1 MLAVA
6 RGLGSRRGVGRTES
20 LLVFLRRVVGERR
33 DSCAVDK
40 VVGDKGSFSVSP
52 AFACWKRASS
62 EMEMI
67 FRRGGASESRA
78 GLGGRDEDD
87 GIWRDL
93 SEELEVGRSGT
104 VAQMKIVPSAATVTS
119 LFAVG
124 SAGLAGINAMSVTP
138 SVCPQSLASR
148 LPSSE

>member
-1 MLAVA
+1 MD

-33 DSCAVDK
+33 DSCAAVVV
-40 VVGDKGSFSVSP
+40 VVGDRGSFSGSAALV
-52 AFACWKRASS
+52 ACWKRASS
-62 EMEMI
+62 EMEII
-67 FRRGGASESRA
+67 FRRGGARESRV
-78 GLGGRDEDD
+78 GFVGWFDED
-87 GIWRDL
+87 GICRVL
-93 SEELEVGRSGT
+93 SEELELGRSGT

-124 SAGLAGINAMSVTP
+124 SAGLAGISAMSVTP

-148 LPSSE
+148 VPSSE